1 MVLFES
7 ILAIM
12 FGAVLLAAGS
22 RRAGIPYP
30 VVLAIGGTALAFIP
44 NAPRIT
50 LDPELVLALFVAPIL
65 LDAAF
70 DSSPR
75 DLRRNWLPVTSLVFI
90 AVGVTTAA
98 VALVARWFVPELP
111 WGAAIALGAIVAPPD
126 AVAATAILRRVR
138 PPHRIVVILEGES
151 LLNDATAL
159 LIYRLALGAVAAGS
173 FSLTSALPAFA
184 LVTVGSIILGALLGW
199 VSVRLLAL
207 FGDPPSAI
215 ILQFISTFGVWILA
229 ERLHLSGIITIV
241 VYGIV
246 LARTAPART
255 SARLR
260 IPSYAVWETTVFV
273 LQVLAFVLVGLQLR
287 PILEGFDA
295 AQRVENAWI
304 AFAVLATVIVVRLTW
319 VATYRT
325 LALLRPGRTSGAS
338 DKAASLRNIKGS
350 AVVAWSGM
358 RGIVTLAA
366 AYALPAGFPHRDM
379 ILLCAFTVVVGTLL
393 IQGLTLA
400 PLLRY
405 LAISDDH
412 PVDREFALARKAAL
426 EAAIESL
433 EGALPAAAAPIRQE
447 YRDMLEQTGRT
458 AQLDTDHN
466 ALRRTALA
474 VARKTAFD
482 LRQRGTIGDD
492 AFHRLEEE
500 LDWLELG
507 ASPREGTA

>member
-1 MVLFES
+1 MIFFES

-12 FGAVLLAAGS
+12 FGAVILAAAA

-44 NAPRIT
+44 HAPRIA

-75 DLRRNWLPVTSLVFI
+75 DLRRNWLPVGSLVFV
-90 AVGVTTAA
+90 AVGVTTVV
-98 VALVARWFVPELP
+98 VAIAARWFVPDLP
-111 WGAAIALGAIVAPPD
+111 WAAAIALGAIVAPPD
-126 AVAATAILRRVR
+126 AVAATAILRKVR

-173 FSLTSALPAFA
+173 FSVTSALPAFA
-184 LVTVGSIILGALLGW
+184 LVTFGSLVLGALLGL
-199 VSVRLLAL
+199 VAVRLLAL
-207 FGDPPSAI
+207 FRDPPSAI

-241 VYGIV
+241 VYGIT
-246 LARTAPART
+246 LARTAPERT

-287 PILEGFDA
+287 PILDSLDA
-295 AQRVENAWI
+295 AQRVQYTWI
-304 AFAVLATVIVVRLTW
+304 ALAVLATVILVRLTW
-319 VATYRT
+319 VMTYRA
-325 LALLRPGRTSGAS
+325 LAALRPGGAANTRE
-338 DKAASLRNIKGS
+338 KAASLQTAKGS
-350 AVVAWSGM
+350 VIVAWSGM

-366 AYALPAGFPHRDM
+366 AYALPADFPYRDM
-379 ILLCAFTVVVGTLL
+379 ILVCAFTVVVGTLL

-405 LAISDDH
+405 LAISDDR
-412 PVDREFALARKAAL
+412 PVDREFAIARKAAL
-426 EAAIESL
+426 EAAIGSL
-433 EGALPAAAAPIRQE
+433 EGALPPAAVAIRQE

-458 AQLDTDHN
+458 ARLDTDHN
-466 ALRRTALA
+466 ALRRTAIA
-474 VARKTAFD
+474 AARRTAFD
-482 LRQRGTIGDD
+482 LRQRGIVGDD

-507 ASPREGTA
+507 AAPREGTA

>member
-1 MVLFES
+1 MIFFES

-12 FGAVLLAAGS
+12 FGAVILAAAS

-44 NAPRIT
+44 NAPRIEI
-50 LDPELVLALFVAPIL
+50 DPELVLALFVAPIL

-70 DSSPR
+70 DTSPR
-75 DLRRNWLPVTSLVFI
+75 DLRRNWRPVGSLVFV
-90 AVGVTTAA
+90 AVGVTTAL
-98 VALVARWFVPELP
+98 VAIVARWIVPDLP

-126 AVAATAILRRVR
+126 AVAATAILRRLR

-173 FSLTSALPAFA
+173 FSLAEALPAFA
-184 LVTVGSIILGALLGW
+184 LVTVGSIVLGAVLGW

-207 FGDPPSAI
+207 FRDPSSAI

-287 PILEGFDA
+287 PILEDLDA
-295 AQRVENAWI
+295 SQGVAYAWV
-304 AFAVLATVIVVRLTW
+304 ALAVLATVILVRLTW
-319 VATYRT
+319 VTTYRA
-325 LALLRPGRTSGAS
+325 LAFLGSGSAVGVS
-338 DKAASLRNIKGS
+338 EKAASLQNAKGS
-350 AVVAWSGM
+350 VVVAWSGM

-366 AYALPAGFPHRDM
+366 AYALPADFPYRNM
-379 ILLCAFTVVVGTLL
+379 ILVCAFTVVVGTLL

-405 LAISDDH
+405 LAISDDR
-412 PVDREFALARKAAL
+412 PVDREFAVVRKAAL
-426 EAAIESL
+426 EAAIDSL
-433 EGALPAAAAPIRQE
+433 ASTQSAAAVAVREE

-458 AQLDTDHN
+458 ARLDTNHN
-466 ALRRTALA
+466 GLRRTAIA
-474 VARKTAFD
+474 AARSTAFD
-482 LRQRGTIGDD
+482 LRQRGVIGDD

-507 ASPREGTA
+507 AAAREGTA

>member
-12 FGAVLLAAGS
+12 FGAVILAAAS

-44 NAPRIT
+44 DAPRIT

-75 DLRRNWLPVTSLVFI
+75 DLRRNWLPVSSLVFI
-90 AVGVTTAA
+90 AVGVTTAF
-98 VALVARWFVPELP
+98 VAIVARWFVPDLP
-111 WGAAIALGAIVAPPD
+111 WAAAIALGAIVAPPD
-126 AVAATAILRRVR
+126 AVAATAILRKVR
-138 PPHRIVVILEGES
+138 PPHRVVVILEGES

-159 LIYRLALGAVAAGS
+159 LIYRLAVGAVAAGS

-184 LVTVGSIILGALLGW
+184 LVTFGSIVLGGLLGW
-199 VSVRLLAL
+199 AAVRLLAL
-207 FGDPPSAI
+207 FKDPPSAI
-215 ILQFISTFGVWILA
+215 IVQFITTFGVWILA
-229 ERLHLSGIITIV
+229 ERLHLSGIITVV
-241 VYGIV
+241 VYGIT
-246 LARTAPART
+246 LARTAPAVT

-287 PILEGFDA
+287 PILEGLNA
-295 AQRVENAWI
+295 AQQADYAWI
-304 AFAVLATVIVVRLTW
+304 ALAVLATVILVRLTW
-319 VATYRT
+319 IATYRG
-325 LALLRPGRTSGAS
+325 LASLFSRRPSGP
-338 DKAASLRNIKGS
+338 DEKEASLRNAKGS
-350 AVVAWSGM
+350 VVVGWCGM

-366 AYALPAGFPHRDM
+366 AFALPTDFPYRDL

-405 LAISDDH
+405 LAISDDN

-426 EAAIESL
+426 EAAINSL
-433 EGALPAAAAPIRQE
+433 EAAGPSAAAAIRQE
-447 YRDMLEQTGRT
+447 YRDMLEQTGRA

-474 VARKTAFD
+474 VARKTALD
-482 LRQRGTIGDD
+482 LRERGSIGDD

-507 ASPREGTA
+507 AAPREGSA

>member
-7 ILAIM
+7 LLLIM
-12 FGAVLLAAGS
+12 FGAVILAAGS

-30 VVLAIGGTALAFIP
+30 VVLAIAGTALALVP
-44 NAPRIT
+44 NAPRLA

-75 DLRRNWLPVTSLVFI
+75 DLRRNWVPVFSLVFV
-90 AVGVTTAA
+90 AVGVTTAV
-98 VALVARWFVPELP
+98 VAIVARWLVPDLP
-111 WGAAIALGAIVAPPD
+111 WAAAIALGAIVAPPD

-138 PPHRIVVILEGES
+138 PPHRVVVILEGES

-159 LIYRLALGAVAAGS
+159 LIYRLAVGAVAAGG
-173 FSLTSALPAFA
+173 FSLTGALPAFA
-184 LVTVGSIILGALLGW
+184 LVTVGSIGLGALLGW
-199 VSVRLLAL
+199 AAVRLLAL
-207 FGDPPSAI
+207 FRDPPSAI
-215 ILQFISTFGVWILA
+215 IVQFITTFGVWILA
-229 ERLHLSGIITIV
+229 ERFHLSGIVTVV
-241 VYGIV
+241 VYGIG
-246 LARTAPART
+246 LARTAPALT

-273 LQVLAFVLVGLQLR
+273 LQALAFVLVGLQLR
-287 PILEGFDA
+287 PILEGLDA
-295 AQRVENAWI
+295 GQRADSAIVAL
-304 AFAVLATVIVVRLTW
+304 AVLATVILVRLTW
-319 VATYRT
+319 IATYRGF
-325 LALLRPGRTSGAS
+325 ALLHAGRAA
-338 DKAASLRNIKGS
+338 DAEAEAASRENTKGS
-350 AVVAWSGM
+350 IVLAWSGM

-366 AYALPAGFPHRDM
+366 AYALPTGFPNRDL

-400 PLLRY
+400 PLLRW
-405 LAISDDH
+405 LALEDDH

-426 EAAIESL
+426 EAAIDAL
-433 EGALPAAAAPIRQE
+433 NGASPMAADAIRQE
-447 YRDMLEQTGRT
+447 YRAMLEQTGR
-458 AQLDTDHN
+458 AAELDTDHN

-474 VARKTAFD
+474 AARQTALA

-507 ASPREGTA
+507 AAPREGTA

>member
-1 MVLFES
+1 MILFES
-7 ILAIM
+7 ILVIM
-12 FGAVLLAAGS
+12 FGAVILAAAS
-22 RRAGIPYP
+22 RRVGIPYP

-75 DLRRNWLPVTSLVFI
+75 DLRRNWLPVSSLVFV

-98 VALVARWFVPELP
+98 VALVTRWLVPDIP
-111 WGAAIALGAIVAPPD
+111 WAAAIALGAIVAPPD
-126 AVAATAILRRVR
+126 AVAATAILRKLR
-138 PPHRIVVILEGES
+138 PPHRIVVIVEGES

-159 LIYRLALGAVAAGS
+159 LIYRLAVGSVAAGS
-173 FSLTSALPAFA
+173 FSAASALPAFA
-184 LVTVGSIILGALLGW
+184 LVTVGSIVLGALLGW
-199 VSVRLLAL
+199 VAVRLLAL
-207 FGDPPSAI
+207 FRDPASAI
-215 ILQFISTFGVWILA
+215 IVQFITTFGVWILA
-229 ERLHLSGIITIV
+229 ERLHLSGIITVV

-246 LARTAPART
+246 LARTVPAVT

-295 AQRVENAWI
+295 GQRVGYAWI
-304 AFAVLATVIVVRLTW
+304 ALAVLATVILVRLTW
-319 VATYRT
+319 VATYRG
-325 LALLRPGRTSGAS
+325 LALLLSGRPSGAS
-338 DKAASLRNIKGS
+338 EKAASFQNVKGS
-350 AVVAWSGM
+350 IVIAWCGM

-366 AYALPAGFPHRDM
+366 AFALPADFPYRDL

-393 IQGLTLA
+393 VQGLTLA

-412 PVDREFALARKAAL
+412 PVDREFAVARKAAL
-426 EAAIESL
+426 EAAIGSL
-433 EGALPAAAAPIRQE
+433 EGVQPASAAAIRQE
-447 YRDMLEQTGRT
+447 YRDMLEQTGRA

-474 VARKTAFD
+474 AARKTAFE
-482 LRQRGTIGDD
+482 LRKRGTIGDD

-507 ASPREGTA
+507 AAPREGSV

>member
-1 MVLFES
+1 MIFFES

-12 FGAVLLAAGS
+12 FGAVILAAAA

-44 NAPRIT
+44 HAPRIT

-75 DLRRNWLPVTSLVFI
+75 DLRRNWLPVGSLVFV
-90 AVGVTTAA
+90 AVGVTTVVVA
-98 VALVARWFVPELP
+98 VVARWFVPDLP
-111 WGAAIALGAIVAPPD
+111 WAAAIALGAIVAPPD

-184 LVTVGSIILGALLGW
+184 LVTVGSFLLGALLGW
-199 VSVRLLAL
+199 ISVRLLAL
-207 FGDPPSAI
+207 FRDPPSAI

-241 VYGIV
+241 VYGIT

-255 SARLR
+255 SAQLR

-287 PILEGFDA
+287 PILDSLDA
-295 AQRVENAWI
+295 AQRVQYAWI
-304 AFAVLATVIVVRLTW
+304 ALAVLATVILVRLTW
-319 VATYRT
+319 VMTYRS
-325 LALLRPGRTSGAS
+325 LAFLRSGKAARAS
-338 DKAASLRNIKGS
+338 AKAASLQNAKGS

-366 AYALPAGFPHRDM
+366 AYALPAGFPYRDM
-379 ILLCAFTVVVGTLL
+379 ILVCAFTVVVGTLL

-400 PLLRY
+400 PLLRW
-405 LAISDDH
+405 LAISDDR
-412 PVDREFALARKAAL
+412 PVDREFAIARKAAL
-426 EAAIESL
+426 EAAIGSL
-433 EGALPAAAAPIRQE
+433 EGAQPAAATAIRQE
-447 YRDMLEQTGRT
+447 YRDMLEQTGRS
-458 AQLDTDHN
+458 ARLDTDHN
-466 ALRRTALA
+466 ALRRTAIA
-474 VARKTAFD
+474 AARSTAFD
-482 LRQRGTIGDD
+482 LRQRGIVGDD

-507 ASPREGTA
+507 AAPREGTT

>member
-7 ILAIM
+7 ILVIM
-12 FGAVLLAAGS
+12 FGAVILAAAS

-75 DLRRNWLPVTSLVFI
+75 DLRRNWLPVSSLVFV
-90 AVGVTTAA
+90 AVGVTTAV
-98 VALVARWFVPELP
+98 VAIVARWFVPDLP
-111 WGAAIALGAIVAPPD
+111 WAAAIALGAIVAPPD
-126 AVAATAILRRVR
+126 AVAATAILRKVR

-159 LIYRLALGAVAAGS
+159 LIYRLAVGAVATGS

-184 LVTVGSIILGALLGW
+184 LVTVGSIVLGAVLGL

-207 FGDPPSAI
+207 FRDPPSAI
-215 ILQFISTFGVWILA
+215 IVQFITTFGVWILA
-229 ERLHLSGIITIV
+229 ERLHLSGIITVV
-241 VYGIV
+241 VYGVV
-246 LARTAPART
+246 LARTAPVLT

-295 AQRVENAWI
+295 AQRVGYAWI
-304 AFAVLATVIVVRLTW
+304 ALVVLATVILVRLTW
-319 VATYRT
+319 VATYRA
-325 LALLRPGRTSGAS
+325 LALLLADRAS
-338 DKAASLRNIKGS
+338 DASEKAASRRNIKGS
-350 AVVAWSGM
+350 IVVAWSGM

-366 AYALPAGFPHRDM
+366 AYALPVGFPYRDM

-400 PLLRY
+400 PLLRF

-426 EAAIESL
+426 EAAIGSL
-433 EGALPAAAAPIRQE
+433 EGALPTAAAAIRQE
-447 YRDMLEQTGRT
+447 YRDMLEQTGRA

-507 ASPREGTA
+507 AAPREGSA

>member
-1 MVLFES
+1 MILFES
-7 ILAIM
+7 LLVIM
-12 FGAVLLAAGS
+12 FGAVILAAAS
-22 RRAGIPYP
+22 RQVGIPYP

-75 DLRRNWLPVTSLVFI
+75 DLRRNWLPVSSLVFV

-98 VALVARWFVPELP
+98 VALMTRWLVSDIP
-111 WGAAIALGAIVAPPD
+111 WAAAIALGAIVAPPD
-126 AVAATAILRRVR
+126 AVAATAILRKLR
-138 PPHRIVVILEGES
+138 PPHRIVVIVEGES

-159 LIYRLALGAVAAGS
+159 LIYRLAVGAVAAGS
-173 FSLTSALPAFA
+173 FSAASALPAFA

-199 VSVRLLAL
+199 AAVRLLTL
-207 FGDPPSAI
+207 FRDPASAI
-215 ILQFISTFGVWILA
+215 IVQFITTFGVWILA
-229 ERLHLSGIITIV
+229 ERLHLSGIITV
-241 VYGIV
+241 VLYGIV
-246 LARTAPART
+246 LARTVPAVT

-287 PILEGFDA
+287 PILEGLDA
-295 AQRVENAWI
+295 AQRVGYTWI
-304 AFAVLATVIVVRLTW
+304 ALAVLATVILVRLTW
-319 VATYRT
+319 VATYRG
-325 LALLRPGRTSGAS
+325 LALLVSGRSS
-338 DKAASLRNIKGS
+338 DARERATFLQNAKGS
-350 AVVAWSGM
+350 VVVAWCGM

-366 AYALPAGFPHRDM
+366 AFALPLDFPYRDL

-426 EAAIESL
+426 EAAIGSL
-433 EGALPAAAAPIRQE
+433 EGARPASAAAIRQE
-447 YRDMLEQTGRT
+447 YRDMLEQTGRA

-474 VARKTAFD
+474 AARKTAFE
-482 LRQRGTIGDD
+482 LRKRGTIGDD

-507 ASPREGTA
+507 AAPREGSV

>member
-7 ILAIM
+7 ILVIM
-12 FGAVLLAAGS
+12 FGAVILAAGS

-44 NAPRIT
+44 DAPRIT

-75 DLRRNWLPVTSLVFI
+75 DLRRNWLPVSSLVFV
-90 AVGVTTAA
+90 AVGVTTAV
-98 VALVARWFVPELP
+98 VAIVARWFVPGLP
-111 WGAAIALGAIVAPPD
+111 WAAAIALGAIVAPPD

-159 LIYRLALGAVAAGS
+159 LIYRLAVGAVAAGS
-173 FSLTSALPAFA
+173 FSAASALPAFV
-184 LVTVGSIILGALLGW
+184 LVTIGSIVLGALLGLAA
-199 VSVRLLAL
+199 VRLLTL
-207 FGDPPSAI
+207 FRDPPSAI
-215 ILQFISTFGVWILA
+215 IVQFITTFGVWILA
-229 ERLHLSGIITIV
+229 ERLHLSGIITVV
-241 VYGIV
+241 VYGIM
-246 LARTAPART
+246 LARTAPAVT

-295 AQRVENAWI
+295 AQRIGYFWI
-304 AFAVLATVIVVRLTW
+304 ALAVLATVILVRLSW
-319 VATYRT
+319 VATYRG
-325 LALLRPGRTSGAS
+325 LALLVSGRSSDASARATSLQNA
-338 DKAASLRNIKGS
+338 KGS
-350 AVVAWSGM
+350 AVVAWCGM

-366 AYALPAGFPHRDM
+366 AFALPADFPYRDL

-412 PVDREFALARKAAL
+412 PVDREFSLARKAAL
-426 EAAIESL
+426 EAAIGSL
-433 EGALPAAAAPIRQE
+433 EGAGPAAAAAIRQE
-447 YRDMLEQTGRT
+447 YRDMLEQTGR
-458 AQLDTDHN
+458 AALLDTDHN
-466 ALRRTALA
+466 ALRRTALSA
-474 VARKTAFD
+474 ARKTAFD
-482 LRQRGTIGDD
+482 LRKRGTIGDD

-507 ASPREGTA
+507 AAPREGSA

>member
-7 ILAIM
+7 ILVIM
-12 FGAVLLAAGS
+12 FGAVILAAAS

-44 NAPRIT
+44 NAPHIS

-75 DLRRNWLPVTSLVFI
+75 DLRRHWLPVSSLVFV
-90 AVGVTTAA
+90 AVGVTTAV
-98 VALVARWFVPELP
+98 VAIVARWFVPGLP
-111 WGAAIALGAIVAPPD
+111 WAAAIALGAIVAPPD
-126 AVAATAILRRVR
+126 AVAATAILRKLR

-159 LIYRLALGAVAAGS
+159 LIYRLAVAAVAAGS

-184 LVTVGSIILGALLGW
+184 LVTFGSIILGALLGLAA
-199 VSVRLLAL
+199 VRLLVL
-207 FGDPPSAI
+207 FRDAPSAI
-215 ILQFISTFGVWILA
+215 IVQFITTFGVWILA
-229 ERLHLSGIITIV
+229 ERLHLSGIITVV
-241 VYGIV
+241 VYGIA
-246 LARTAPART
+246 LARTVPAVT
-255 SARLR
+255 GAQLRL
-260 IPSYAVWETTVFV
+260 PSYAVWETTVFV

-295 AQRVENAWI
+295 AERAKYAWI
-304 AFAVLATVIVVRLTW
+304 ALAVLATVILVRLTW
-319 VATYRT
+319 VATYRG
-325 LALLRPGRTSGAS
+325 LALLLSGRVSGAS
-338 DKAASLRNIKGS
+338 AKAASLQNVKGS
-350 AVVAWSGM
+350 IVVAWSGM

-366 AYALPAGFPHRDM
+366 AYALPADFPYRDM

-405 LAISDDH
+405 LAITDDH
-412 PVDREFALARKAAL
+412 PVDREFALARTAAL
-426 EAAIESL
+426 EAAIGSL
-433 EGALPAAAAPIRQE
+433 DGARQAAAAAIRQE
-447 YRDMLEQTGRT
+447 YRDMLEQTGR
-458 AQLDTDHN
+458 AARLDTEHN

-474 VARKTAFD
+474 AARKTALD

-507 ASPREGTA
+507 AAPREGSV